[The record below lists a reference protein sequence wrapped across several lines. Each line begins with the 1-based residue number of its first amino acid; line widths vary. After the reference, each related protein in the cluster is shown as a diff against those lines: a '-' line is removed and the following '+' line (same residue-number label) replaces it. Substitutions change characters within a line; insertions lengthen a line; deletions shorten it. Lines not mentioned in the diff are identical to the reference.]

1 MTEQE
6 GNYIYCIIATNE
18 ERDFPVKGIGDRGDS
33 VYSICYGDIGAVI
46 SDSPIIKYPVSRK
59 NTIAHQLVMEEV
71 MKEYTILPV
80 RFCTIAED
88 KGGVSS
94 KDRIK
99 EKILK
104 ERYEEFNA
112 LLAEMDNKVELGVK
126 ALWTDMDLIFKE
138 IVEKN
143 KGIRILRKMVPS
155 MKGAEEHNERI
166 RLGELVKSALGKKKE
181 KEANRILKTL
191 KEISADNRVND
202 TFSDRMLL
210 NAAFLVDKARG
221 EEFDSRVN
229 ELEESQNGRIKLK
242 YVGPMPA
249 LNFVEVVVKW

>member
-1 MTEQE
+1 MTATE
-6 GNYIYCIIATNE
+6 GHYIYCIIAANE

-46 SDSPIIKYPVSRK
+46 SDSPIIKYPVNRK

-138 IVEKN
+138 ILEGN
-143 KGIRILRKMVPS
+143 REIRILKKRLAS
-155 MKGAEEHNERI
+155 MKGTEGHNERI
-166 RLGELVKSALGKKKE
+166 RLGGLVKSGLDQKKE
-181 KEANRILKTL
+181 KEASKILKTL
-191 KEISADNRVND
+191 KDLSADNRSND

-210 NAAFLVDKARG
+210 NAAFLVDKRRG
-221 EEFDSRVN
+221 EEFDSCVN
-229 ELEESQNGRIKLK
+229 QLQESHNGRIKLK
-242 YVGPMPA
+242 YVGPIPPA
-249 LNFVEVVVKW
+249 NFVEIVVKW

>member
-1 MTEQE
+1 MKQKE
-6 GNYIYCIIATNE
+6 GHYIYCIVATNE
-18 ERDFPVKGIGDRGDS
+18 ERDFPVKGIGDRGDT
-33 VYSICYGDIGAVI
+33 VYSICYGEIGAVI
-46 SDSPIIKYPVSRK
+46 SDSPVIKYPVNRK
-59 NTIAHQLVMEEV
+59 NTIAHQLVMENI

-88 KGGVSS
+88 KEGVSS

-138 IVEKN
+138 ILEGN
-143 KGIRILRKMVPS
+143 REIRILKKRLAS
-155 MKGAEEHNERI
+155 MKGTEGHNERI
-166 RLGELVKSALGKKKE
+166 RLGGLVKSGLDQKKE
-181 KEANRILKTL
+181 KEASKILKTL
-191 KEISADNRVND
+191 KDLSADNRSND

-210 NAAFLVDKARG
+210 NAAFLVDKRRG
-221 EEFDSRVN
+221 EEFDSCVN
-229 ELEESQNGRIKLK
+229 QLQESHNGRIKLK
-242 YVGPMPA
+242 YVGPIPPA
-249 LNFVEVVVKW
+249 NFVEIVVKW